1 MAILKSNRLIL
12 RPVSIPDTGRIAALL
27 NDWDVVRT
35 LARVPYPYTLSDAEN
50 WISVIQNAAVPRE
63 VYVIDRGAGP
73 LGIISLDLVAE
84 DQSGT
89 QVREL
94 GYWLGKR
101 HWGEG
106 IMTEAVA
113 SLTRHGMDTL
123 GLERITSSA
132 LLENLGS
139 LKVQDKVG
147 YRMVGE
153 GEQFFAARNEK
164 LSVRQVEMDQPLW
177 ATLRGDLAD
186 RYGLAG

>member
-27 NDWDVVRT
+27 NDWDVVRM

-50 WISVIQNAAVPRE
+50 WISGLQNTAVPRE
-63 VYVIDRGAGP
+63 VYVIDRGAGAI
-73 LGIISLDLVAE
+73 GIISLELMAE
-84 DQSGT
+84 DQGGT
-89 QVREL
+89 QVRDL

-113 SLTRHGMDTL
+113 SITHHGFATL
-123 GLERITSSA
+123 GLERIKSSA
-132 LLENLGS
+132 LLENTGS
-139 LKVQDKVG
+139 LRVQDKVG
-147 YRMVGE
+147 YRTQGE
-153 GEQFFAARNEK
+153 GEQFFAARNDK
-164 LSVRQVEMDQPLW
+164 LAVRQVEMDQALW
-177 ATLRGDLAD
+177 ATLRDDLVD